1 MNLMAMSGGE
11 HAEMTVVKK
20 TLEPRRPRTLM
31 QAHREL
37 VRIRPSRDAS
47 LAAWLAYYRRSV
59 LVYEQIAETD
69 PGHDGEARYWA
80 QRERTRAHNI
90 AARIRALA
98 PGE

>member
-1 MNLMAMSGGE
+1 M
-11 HAEMTVVKK
+11 KD
-20 TLEPRRPRTLM
+20 TLEQGPPRTLM

-47 LAAWLAYYRRSV
+47 SAAWLAYYQRSV
-59 LVYEQIAETD
+59 SVYEQIAETD

-98 PGE
+98 PGK